1 MLGSPGRSGDSP
13 HVARGERDN
22 DRSLG
27 DVQVSNLPD
36 AERDAGEVV
45 QLLAGLA
52 ALLRQRDAAT
62 DEEARLLL
70 SLAREGGVTATR
82 VLAYLRDLQGNGD
95 GVSAAVP
102 IRLGQWRDWV
112 PPRGHLFA
120 APADHQ
126 PDGVAPPRRSDPG
139 E

>member
-1 MLGSPGRSGDSP
+1 
-13 HVARGERDN
+13 VTN

-36 AERDAGEVV
+36 AERDASEVV

-95 GVSAAVP
+95 GDSAAVP
-102 IRLGQWRDWV
+102 IRLGQWRDWA
-112 PPRGHLFA
+112 PSRGHLLGE
-120 APADHQ
+120 P
-126 PDGVAPPRRSDPG
+126 VAPRVVAPRVQGLPQRRRRHDPG

>member
-1 MLGSPGRSGDSP
+1 M
-13 HVARGERDN
+13 
-22 DRSLG
+22 
-27 DVQVSNLPD
+27 SNLPD

-112 PPRGHLFA
+112 PPRGHLLGE
-120 APADHQ
+120 P
-126 PDGVAPPRRSDPG
+126 VAPRIQELPQRRRRHDPG